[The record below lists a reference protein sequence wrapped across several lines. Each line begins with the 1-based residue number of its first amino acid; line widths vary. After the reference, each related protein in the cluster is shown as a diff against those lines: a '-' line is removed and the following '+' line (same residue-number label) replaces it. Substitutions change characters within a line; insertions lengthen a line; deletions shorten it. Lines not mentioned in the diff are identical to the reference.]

1 MRSIFGTIL
10 AAVILAVVGAPAAGV
25 SATSAWAQVTPPDPT
40 PGERQMVEPPSN
52 LPKPQRGDRVRNL
65 DFLFEALKL
74 APDEASAKHIEE
86 RIWALWI
93 GSQSDTA
100 NLLMTRVKTAVEAKD
115 EDLALKLLDS
125 IVEIKPDYVE
135 AWNRRATIYFQ
146 KKDYG
151 RALAD
156 LRQVLAREPRHF
168 GAMAGLGL
176 ILQEIGDEKR
186 ALDVYRRAL
195 EIHPR
200 MQKIPDIVKTLTD
213 KVQGRDI

>member
-1 MRSIFGTIL
+1 MRSVFGTVL
-10 AAVILAVVGAPAAGV
+10 ALVGAVAAGIP
-25 SATSAWAQVTPPDPT
+25 AKSAWAQNSPPDP
-40 PGERQMVEPPSN
+40 PGGERQMVEPPSN
-52 LPKPQRGDRVRNL
+52 LPKPQRGDRVRGL
-65 DFLFEALKL
+65 DFLFEALKI
-74 APDEASAKHIEE
+74 APDDASAKHIED

-115 EDLALKLLDS
+115 EDLAIKLLDA

-146 KKDYG
+146 KKEYG

-176 ILQEIGDEKR
+176 ILQEVGDEKR

-200 MQKIPDIVKTLTD
+200 MQKIPDIIKTLTD

>member
-1 MRSIFGTIL
+1 MRSVFDTIL
-10 AAVILAVVGAPAAGV
+10 AAIILAVVGALVAGIP
-25 SATSAWAQVTPPDPT
+25 ATSAWAQVTPPEPA

-115 EDLALKLLDS
+115 EDLALKLLAS

-146 KKDYG
+146 KKD
-151 RALAD
+151 
-156 LRQVLAREPRHF
+156 
-168 GAMAGLGL
+168 
-176 ILQEIGDEKR
+176 
-186 ALDVYRRAL
+186 
-195 EIHPR
+195 
-200 MQKIPDIVKTLTD
+200 
-213 KVQGRDI
+213 

>member
-1 MRSIFGTIL
+1 MRARIGIIL
-10 AAVILAVVGAPAAGV
+10 ALFGSLPGFLTPSLAWSQTAPP
-25 SATSAWAQVTPPDPT
+25 QPPPA
-40 PGERQMVEPPSN
+40 PESGERRMVEPPAN

-100 NLLMTRVKTAVEAKD
+100 NLLMTRVKTAVEAED
-115 EDLALKLLDS
+115 LDLALRLLDS

-135 AWNRRATIYFQ
+135 GWNRRATIYFH

-151 RALAD
+151 RAVAD

-195 EIHPR
+195 EVHPR

>member
-1 MRSIFGTIL
+1 MRARIGTFL
-10 AAVILAVVGAPAAGV
+10 ALLCVVSAAIPASLAWSQAGSPGAPSG
-25 SATSAWAQVTPPDPT
+25 PDAS
-40 PGERQMVEPPSN
+40 ERQLVEPPKD
-52 LPKPQRGDRVRNL
+52 LPKPRRGDRTRNL

-74 APDEASAKHIEE
+74 APDEASAKHIED

-100 NLLMTRVKTAVEAKD
+100 NLLMTRVKTAVEA
-115 EDLALKLLDS
+115 EDTELALRLLDS
-125 IVEIKPDYVE
+125 IIEIKPDYTE

-213 KVQGRDI
+213 KVRGRDI